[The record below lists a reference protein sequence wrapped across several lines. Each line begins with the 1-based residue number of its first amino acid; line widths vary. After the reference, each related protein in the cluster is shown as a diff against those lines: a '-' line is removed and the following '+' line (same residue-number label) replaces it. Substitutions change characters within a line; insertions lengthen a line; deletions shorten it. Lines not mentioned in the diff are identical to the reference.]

1 MKKGYFFI
9 LIATI
14 AFSSMEVVLKL
25 IAGEVN
31 PVQLTLARFS
41 IGFVFL
47 APVAVYTLKKRSKRL
62 DRKSVAYF
70 ALHGLI
76 GIAICMP
83 IYQMSINFT
92 ESSVVAVLFS
102 CNPVF
107 VTFFAFMILKEP
119 IKRRH
124 LAALSLE
131 ILGTLAIIN
140 PLHIKLNMV
149 GVGLALCSTVLFS
162 IYGVMGKRKC
172 AEYGGAVVTC
182 FSFLFGSV
190 IIFCFILITH
200 IPAVAGFFQSIGLP
214 SFAQIPILEGYTL
227 QNPAL
232 CALCLGR
239 RGRRGLLRL
248 LPGYGIPAGQRGL
261 AGVFLQAG
269 ALAHTGL
276 DGPRGGDPG
285 QYAGGY
291 PADPGGLVCQYHPRD
306 TGDQT
311 RQTTDAVQLS
321 FDRCNR
327 CM

>member
-70 ALHGLI
+70 ALLGLI

-140 PLHIKLNMV
+140 PMHIKLNMV
-149 GVGLALCSTVLFS
+149 GVGLALC
-162 IYGVMGKRKC
+162 
-172 AEYGGAVVTC
+172 AVHIRGIPLRPCGTKNLRSQHHPQRFAGRV
-182 FSFLFGSV
+182 SDLLPLV
-190 IIFCFILITH
+190 IEMDVVVPIWDRVIQCGDRFWI
-200 IPAVAGFFQSIGLP
+200 S
-214 SFAQIPILEGYTL
+214 IPICTIS
-227 QNPAL
+227 
-232 CALCLGR
+232 
-239 RGRRGLLRL
+239 GL
-248 LPGYGIPAGQRGL
+248 
-261 AGVFLQAG
+261 
-269 ALAHTGL
+269 
-276 DGPRGGDPG
+276 
-285 QYAGGY
+285 
-291 PADPGGLVCQYHPRD
+291 
-306 TGDQT
+306 
-311 RQTTDAVQLS
+311 
-321 FDRCNR
+321 
-327 CM
+327 

>member
-70 ALHGLI
+70 ALLGLI

-227 QNPAL
+227 QNLPYVLYFLAMEYQPASVVSLVYFFKPAL
-232 CALCLGR
+232 SPILAWMVHGEEI
-239 RGRRGLLRL
+239 
-248 LPGYGIPAGQRGL
+248 PGNML
-261 AGVFLQAG
+261 AGILLILAG
-269 ALAHTGL
+269 SFANII
-276 DGPRGGDPG
+276 PG
-285 QYAGGY
+285 ILEIRRAKQQM
-291 PADPGGLVCQYHPRD
+291 P
-306 TGDQT
+306 
-311 RQTTDAVQLS
+311 S
-321 FDRCNR
+321 N
-327 CM
+327 

>member
-70 ALHGLI
+70 ALLGLI

-107 VTFFAFMILKEP
+107 VTFFAFMILKSPSRGAIWQPESGDP
-119 IKRRH
+119 
-124 LAALSLE
+124 
-131 ILGTLAIIN
+131 GDLAIIN

-214 SFAQIPILEGYTL
+214 SFAQIPILRAIPSRTCPMCSMSR
-227 QNPAL
+227 PAW
-232 CALCLGR
+232 
-239 RGRRGLLRL
+239 
-248 LPGYGIPAGQRGL
+248 PAWASAPTSWLWNTSRASVVSL
-261 AGVFLQAG
+261 VYFFKPG

-311 RQTTDAVQLS
+311 CQTTDAVQLS